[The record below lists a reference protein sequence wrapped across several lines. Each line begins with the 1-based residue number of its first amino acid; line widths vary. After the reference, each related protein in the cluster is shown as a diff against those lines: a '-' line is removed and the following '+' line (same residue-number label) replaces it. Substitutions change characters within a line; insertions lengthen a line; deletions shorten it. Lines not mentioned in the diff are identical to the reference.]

1 MSTLFNRQGELNAV
15 GLRDALSQLAKYASI
30 IEETQSANQS
40 LAGKPSFN
48 DEQRDELIK
57 RALTSE
63 DGKIALGQAMA
74 NPIRRNLDY
83 MGIGRKVFVVDPLP
97 QGALPVYDR
106 DIDVAATVIS
116 SNGSAPESR
125 VFGDRVTVPEFEVV
139 SNPTVRIAEVKRR
152 RFNVI
157 DRAQQKA
164 RQEIQAQEDA
174 NIFATLD
181 YAADNTKGGEN
192 ILVDKYAGT
201 ATGTGLL
208 PSGAAVAGHLHK
220 AHLAQIKTQI
230 DQWDLVTTKFLMN
243 ITQFNDILMW
253 GAFGANTTGAGAL
266 SEIDMVT
273 QREILQT
280 GLYAH
285 LWGADIMVSKL
296 VPAGEIFGCADPEF
310 VGVFPVRQDIEVLP
324 ADEPKQL
331 KLGWVVNEIIGMAV
345 VNPRGVAACKLTF
358 NY

>member
-1 MSTLFNRQGELNAV
+1 MSTLFNKQGDLNA
-15 GLRDALSQLAKYASI
+15 GSLRDALSQLVKYASI
-30 IEETQSANQS
+30 IEETQSANQN
-40 LAGKPSFN
+40 LAGRPSFN

-63 DGKIALGQAMA
+63 EGKIALGQAMA

-83 MGIGRKVFVVDPLP
+83 MGIGRKVLVVDPLP

-106 DIDVAATVIS
+106 DIDVAASVVS
-116 SNGSAPESR
+116 SNGAAPESR
-125 VFGDRVTVPEFEVV
+125 VFGDRVTIPEFEIV

-181 YAADNTKGGEN
+181 YASDNTKGGEN
-192 ILVDKYAGT
+192 TLVSNT
-201 ATGTGLL
+201 ANGRL
-208 PSGAAVAGHLHK
+208 AAADGHLHK
-220 AHLAQIKTQI
+220 AHLAEIKTQV
-230 DQWDLVTTKFLMN
+230 DRWDLVTTKFLMN
-243 ITQFNDILMW
+243 ILQFNDILMW
-253 GAFGANTTGAGAL
+253 AAYGGTSAAL
-266 SEIDMVT
+266 GEIDMVT

-296 VPAGEIFGCADPEF
+296 VPAQQVFGVADPEF

-331 KLGWVVNEIIGMAV
+331 KLGWVVNEIVGV
-345 VNPRGVAACKLTF
+345 GVCSPRGVASCRGLS
-358 NY
+358 